1 MLSNLSILSTQIYL
15 RVKEMKRNNG
25 NRIMWNVNRKASE
38 SVFQLIGRTPLLK
51 LRKTPKRSGIT
62 VPIFAKLEF
71 LNPTGS
77 LKDRIYFE
85 MITKGIE
92 ARELGPGKEIIEAST
107 GNAGISCSF
116 VGHLLGYR
124 VTIVMPEG
132 MSQERAKMIQAF
144 GGNIIFTKGG
154 ESDVDLDIE
163 KIREIIDAN
172 PDKYWW
178 PDQYTNSNNPNAHYK
193 TTGPEIWEQTNGKV
207 DCFLASVGTG
217 GTLTGIGRFL
227 KEKDPNIKLYAVE
240 PSEAPL
246 LTKRRWGSH
255 KIEGIGDGFVPKNL
269 DLGLLTGV
277 ITTTSDEAIEIA
289 KKVALEEGIFCGISS
304 GCNMA
309 AALKVAKKHPEF
321 SLIVTMINDSGQRY
335 FSTEL
340 CGEEKRL
347 EIPIREHFLDEYTT
361 TELDKNQAE
370 WEIVG

>member
-1 MLSNLSILSTQIYL
+1 M
-15 RVKEMKRNNG
+15 KEKNE
-25 NRIMWNVNRKASE
+25 IMWNVNRKASE

-51 LRKTPKRSGIT
+51 LKKIPEKSGIT

-77 LKDRIYFE
+77 LKDRIYYE

-116 VGHLLGYR
+116 VGHQLGYR

-154 ESDVDLDIE
+154 ESDIDLDIE

-217 GTLTGIGRFL
+217 GTLAGIGRFL

-304 GCNMA
+304 GCNIA

>member
-1 MLSNLSILSTQIYL
+1 M
-15 RVKEMKRNNG
+15 KENSR
-25 NRIMWNVNRKASE
+25 NRIMWNVNGKASE

-51 LRKTPKRSGIT
+51 LERIPEKNGIA

-77 LKDRIYFE
+77 LKDRIYYE

-92 ARELGPGKEIIEAST
+92 SGELGLGKEIIEAST

-116 VGHLLGYR
+116 IGHLLGYR

-132 MSQERAKMIQAF
+132 MSKERAKMIQAF
-144 GGNIIFTKGG
+144 GGNTIFTKGG
-154 ESDVDLDIE
+154 ESDVDLDIK
-163 KIREIIDAN
+163 KIREIIDVN

-178 PDQYTNSNNPNAHYK
+178 PDQYTNPNNPNAHYK

-227 KEKDPNIKLYAVE
+227 KEKDPSIKLYAVE

-246 LTKRRWGSH
+246 LTKRKWGSH

-269 DLGLLTGV
+269 DLALLAGV
-277 ITTTSDEAIEIA
+277 ITTTSEEAIEIA

-304 GCNMA
+304 GCNIA
-309 AALKVAKKHPEF
+309 AAMKVAEKHPEF
-321 SLIVTMINDSGQRY
+321 SSIVTMINDSGQRY

-340 CGEEKRL
+340 CEEKKKL
-347 EIPIREHFLDEYTT
+347 EIPIREHSLDEYTT
-361 TELDKNQAE
+361 TELDKNQAK
-370 WEIVG
+370 WEMIG